1 MGDCVIGAFI
11 SIFESV
17 AINFGTNLL
26 KLRHNKDE
34 KKHTTGSMS
43 CVIFQLLKKLWL
55 IFYPKHIV
63 SSAVNVVTVWR
74 LPYSRRYPSN
84 GGNDEYHC
92 TRSSLAQTVSRIL
105 INSNS
110 YAG

>member
-26 KLRHNKDE
+26 KLRHNKV
-34 KKHTTGSMS
+34 SI
-43 CVIFQLLKKLWL
+43 CVWPYRLVSFVLMCLLCWFVL

-63 SSAVNVVTVWR
+63 SSAVDVAVWR

-92 TRSSLAQTVSRIL
+92 TRSSLAQVKE
-105 INSNS
+105 
-110 YAG
+110 

>member
-1 MGDCVIGAFI
+1 TITYLLLDCVIGAFI

-34 KKHTTGSMS
+34 KKHTTGSM
-43 CVIFQLLKKLWL
+43 L

>member
-1 MGDCVIGAFI
+1 MGDCAIGAFI

-34 KKHTTGSMS
+34 RKDTTGSM
-43 CVIFQLLKKLWL
+43 CDMLTYYLEEWL

-63 SSAVNVVTVWR
+63 SSAVDVAVWH
-74 LPYSRRYPSN
+74 LPYSRRYP
-84 GGNDEYHC
+84 
-92 TRSSLAQTVSRIL
+92 R
-105 INSNS
+105 
-110 YAG
+110 